1 MPTAAYS
8 VMTNPPPINTDE
20 ALDLQM
26 MAILGGLAS
35 HNTYPPDTILTHQ
48 GETEQTFYVIE
59 SGCVVVVRYMEDGK
73 ERILATLGPR
83 QTFGEM
89 SLLDDNP
96 RLATVKTLTQSS
108 LLEITAEKFREVLQ
122 EDPDLALHIT
132 RRILA
137 NLRRLDQVAI
147 QDLRTKNELLQQAYH
162 DLQAAQLVL
171 VEKKRLEREMELAA
185 EMQRNLLPS
194 VLPQYDDFRFDA
206 YLAPARHVGGDLFD
220 VRALD
225 AEHVALLIADV
236 ADKGVHAALMMA
248 VTRTLFF
255 QETMRSLS
263 PREVVYAVHQGLL
276 SIGGD
281 GHEGYGMDAFVTA
294 FYAVLHR
301 PTGRL
306 RYVRAAQD
314 KPLWLRPGKR
324 PVSLSGDGR
333 FLGMIDGLI
342 LQEHEIILQSGDKLL
357 LFSDGV
363 PDQLNERDEVFGLE
377 RLKDAFLEASGEK
390 PEGRLS
396 FLTHKI
402 EQWRGAAPAFDDV
415 TMLLVEA
422 LGA

>member
-1 MPTAAYS
+1 
-8 VMTNPPPINTDE
+8 
-20 ALDLQM
+20 
-26 MAILGGLAS
+26 
-35 HNTYPPDTILTHQ
+35 
-48 GETEQTFYVIE
+48 
-59 SGCVVVVRYMEDGK
+59 
-73 ERILATLGPR
+73 
-83 QTFGEM
+83 
-89 SLLDDNP
+89 
-96 RLATVKTLTQSS
+96 
-108 LLEITAEKFREVLQ
+108 
-122 EDPDLALHIT
+122 
-132 RRILA
+132 
-137 NLRRLDQVAI
+137 
-147 QDLRTKNELLQQAYH
+147 
-162 DLQAAQLVL
+162 
-171 VEKKRLEREMELAA
+171 
-185 EMQRNLLPS
+185 
-194 VLPQYDDFRFDA
+194 
-206 YLAPARHVGGDLFD
+206 
-220 VRALD
+220 
-225 AEHVALLIADV
+225 
-236 ADKGVHAALMMA
+236 
-248 VTRTLFF
+248 
-255 QETMRSLS
+255 
-263 PREVVYAVHQGLL
+263 
-276 SIGGD
+276 
-281 GHEGYGMDAFVTA
+281 MDAFVTA

-377 RLKDAFLEASGEK
+377 RLKDAFLEASGDK